1 MHVTA
6 RHCQIKPLRA
16 FPLISLSR
24 LYQWVMSAL
33 AVLCLS
39 LMAQSASAQDEAAP
53 AVAPTI
59 IRSIQVTGNQRVEAN
74 TVASYL
80 LIAPGDPYS
89 ETRIDTS
96 IKTLYATGLFADVAI
111 DPRDGNVLIQVIENP
126 IINRVIL
133 EGNKSLKTDKITDEV
148 EAEPRSIFTRSSI
161 QEDVQRIIELYRQSG
176 RFAATVSPKVVQQPQ
191 NRVDLIFEITE
202 GPVTGVRRINFIGNA
217 EYPDRLLRKEIA
229 TAESIWYKF
238 FSSNDNYDPGRLEYD
253 REQLRTYYTNRG
265 FADFRV
271 VSAVAELTPDQEDFY
286 ITFTLD
292 EGEEYTWGDIT
303 VETELDELDAD
314 FLERLIR
321 IKKGNIYNA
330 SQVEDAIDTLNF
342 AAGTTGYAFV
352 DIQPDIKRNRDEKTV
367 DLVFNV
373 VEGPRV
379 YIERI
384 DIVGNTTTL
393 DYVIR
398 RELELVE
405 GDAFNRILLDRSR
418 NRVRALRFFEEVEIT
433 ETQGSSPDR
442 AVVEVAVKEQPTGEL
457 SFSAGFSS
465 ADAFLV
471 DLSITQRNLRG
482 RGQLLRFVI
491 RASSNRREIDLRFT
505 EPRFLGRNL
514 AAGVELFDVTID
526 FLQEAGFRQ
535 SRTGGQVT
543 LAFPLTEYT
552 SLTTR
557 YSLRKEDIEFPEQN
571 QCAALEASEN
581 QGAAIT
587 NSRLVSLCEQAG
599 GRLSSIL
606 GYTFGWDRRND
617 PITPTGGFDVRFSQD
632 LAGVGGDVKYLRTDL
647 RANFYKG
654 LYKNVIAS
662 ATLAGGYIRGWG
674 GDPVTIND
682 RYFKG
687 NFDFRGYDNAGI
699 GPRNAFV
706 NGETGEVAT
715 SAELIAAGLGDR
727 TSRLNALGGNA
738 FGLASAEVSFPVGV
752 PNLLGSVFVEAGT
765 VGLLDDDFKIDLI
778 QTQNITGL
786 TNGESCSGI
795 GDDGNPDTFL
805 ICQRSIDDL
814 SVRAMLGAS
823 VFWES
828 PFGPI
833 RFDFTKPLRQFEYDR
848 RESFQFT
855 TRTRF

>member
-1 MHVTA
+1 MDVFMLSLA
-6 RHCQIKPLRA
+6 RHRQTDLT
-16 FPLISLSR
+16 LISQFRVL
-24 LYQWVMSAL
+24 QAL
-33 AVLCLS
+33 LFAFVLVFS
-39 LMAQSASAQDEAAP
+39 VPASAQQAAP
-53 AVAPTI
+53 EAPVESEAPQAPTVI
-59 IRSIQVTGNQRVEAN
+59 KSIQVSGNQRVEAN

-80 LIAPGDPYS
+80 LFAPGDPYS
-89 ETRIDTS
+89 ESRIDTS
-96 IKTLYATGLFADVAI
+96 LKTLYATGLFADVAI
-111 DPRDGNVLIQVIENP
+111 DPRDGNILIQVIENP
-126 IINRVIL
+126 IINRVIF

-148 EAEPRSIFTRSSI
+148 EAEPRSIFTRSRV

-202 GPVTGVRRINFIGNA
+202 GPVTGVKRINFIGNA
-217 EYPDRLLRKEIA
+217 EYSDRDLRKQIA
-229 TAESIWYKF
+229 TAESRWYKF

-286 ITFTLD
+286 ITFTVD
-292 EGEEYTWGDIT
+292 EGEEYRWGDIS
-303 VETELDELDAD
+303 VETQLDELDPT
-314 FLERLIR
+314 FLERLLR
-321 IKKGNIYNA
+321 IQPGDIYNA
-330 SQVEDAIDTLNF
+330 SQVETAIDTLNF

-352 DIQPDIKRNRDEKTV
+352 DIQPDIRRNRETKTV

-442 AVVEVAVKEQPTGEL
+442 AVVEVKVKEQPTGEL

-491 RASSNRREIDLRFT
+491 RASSNRQEIDLRFT

-514 AAGVELFDVTID
+514 AASVQLFDVTID
-526 FLQEAGFRQ
+526 FLEEAGFRQ
-535 SRTGGQVT
+535 SRTGGQIS
-543 LAFPLTEYT
+543 LGFPLTEYT
-552 SLTTR
+552 SLTPR
-557 YSLRKEDIEFPEQN
+557 YSLRQEDIEFPQQN
-571 QCAALEASEN
+571 QCAALDAAN
-581 QGAAIT
+581 QTGGI
-587 NSRLVSLCEQAG
+587 RPQDLQLLSLCEQAG
-599 GRLSSIL
+599 GRISSIF
-606 GYTFGWDRRND
+606 GYSFSWDRRND
-617 PITPTGGFDVRFSQD
+617 PITPTGGFDVSFSQD
-632 LAGVGGDVKYLRTDL
+632 LAGVGGDVKYLRTDV

-674 GDPVTIND
+674 GDDVTIND

-699 GPRNAFV
+699 GPRLAEV
-706 NGETGEVAT
+706 DGETGQVT
-715 SAELIAAGLGDR
+715 R
-727 TSRLNALGGNA
+727 RLNALGGNA

-752 PNLLGSVFVEAGT
+752 PNLLGSLFIEAGT
-765 VGLLDDDFKIDLI
+765 VGLLDDNFKSDFVSASN
-778 QTQNITGL
+778 TP
-786 TNGESCSGI
+786 GI
-795 GDDGNPDTFL
+795 EVGDACGGVTDDGNDATFVT
-805 ICQRSIDDL
+805 CQRSIDDL
-814 SVRAMLGAS
+814 SIRAMLGAS
-823 VFWES
+823 IFWES

-833 RFDFTKPLRQFEYDR
+833 RFDFTKPLRQFDYDDR
-848 RESFQFT
+848 KSFQFT